1 LHGGFGGKGS
11 AFRQGQTATQCIESQ
26 RSRNQKPN
34 AVNHIKMEGT
44 EIGPAGIASATKPG
58 TTEPT
63 IGQAFIAEVGVTG
76 DTLRTNVGSVT
87 QG

>member
-1 LHGGFGGKGS
+1 
-11 AFRQGQTATQCIESQ
+11 
-26 RSRNQKPN
+26 
-34 AVNHIKMEGT
+34 MEGT

-63 IGQAFIAEVGVTG
+63 IGQAFIAEIGGTG
-76 DTLRTNVGSVT
+76 NTLRTNGRSVT

>member
-1 LHGGFGGKGS
+1 
-11 AFRQGQTATQCIESQ
+11 
-26 RSRNQKPN
+26 
-34 AVNHIKMEGT
+34 MEGT

-63 IGQAFIAEVGVTG
+63 IGQAFIAEIGVTG
-76 DTLRTNVGSVT
+76 NTLRTNGRSVT